1 MVGRKWKTWEPAVG
15 AKALRKGDCLLGRQR
30 RNILDTQENQ
40 ERLMS
45 SEATGIELGGGVGV
59 PEDVCSA
66 WL

>member
-1 MVGRKWKTWEPAVG
+1 MENLGTSSVGKSI
-15 AKALRKGDCLLGRQR
+15 AKGRLSLLGRQR

-45 SEATGIELGGGVGV
+45 SEATGIELGGSVGV

>member
-1 MVGRKWKTWEPAVG
+1 MENLGTTSGGKSIAKGR
-15 AKALRKGDCLLGRQR
+15 LILLGRQR

-45 SEATGIELGGGVGV
+45 SEATGIELGGSVGV